1 MDDMVQK
8 SMNYAYKK
16 HKGQKRWIGDMCFF
30 VHLLDTAS
38 TVAKYTLKKEII
50 TASFLHNI
58 IEEKKISKILII

>member
-1 MDDMVQK
+1 
-8 SMNYAYKK
+8 
-16 HKGQKRWIGDMCFF
+16 MCFF